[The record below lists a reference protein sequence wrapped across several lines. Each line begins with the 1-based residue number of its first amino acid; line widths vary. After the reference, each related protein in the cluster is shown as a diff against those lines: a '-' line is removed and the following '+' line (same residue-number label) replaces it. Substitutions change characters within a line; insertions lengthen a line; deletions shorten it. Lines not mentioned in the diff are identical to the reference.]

1 MSTTLA
7 ATARPSGTKGAAR
20 KLRAV
25 GKLPAVMY
33 GPDSDATPIAVESE
47 ALTNIFRR
55 SRDRNTVVQ
64 IELDGTTHP
73 TLVREVQ
80 RHPVSRALLHADFYK
95 VSKDRKVE
103 VMIPIVGEGRPA
115 GAILGGRL
123 RLIRRTIKARCDY
136 DKIPSK
142 LAVDIRPMHIGDM
155 VKASEIPLPEGVELV
170 YDHDFNVLTVYGKKV
185 KADKKADA
193 APAASAE

>member
-1 MSTTLA
+1 MNTTLA
-7 ATARPSGTKGAAR
+7 ATTRPSGNKGDSR

-33 GPDSDATPIAVESE
+33 GPNDEPTPIAVDSE
-47 ALTNIFRR
+47 ELTTIFRKT
-55 SRDRNTVVQ
+55 RDRNTVVE
-64 IELDGTTHP
+64 IELDGNTYP

-80 RHPVSRALLHADFYK
+80 RHPVSRKLVHADFYRLAA
-95 VSKDRKVE
+95 DRKVE
-103 VMIPIVGEGRPA
+103 VMIPIEGVGRPA

-123 RLIRRTIKARCDY
+123 RLIRRTVKARCDF

-142 LAVDIRPMHIGDM
+142 LAVNISPMHIGDM

-170 YDHDFNVLTVYGKKV
+170 YDNDYNVLTIYGKKV
-185 KADKKADA
+185 KGDKKK
-193 APAASAE
+193 EG